1 MATNIGSLATTFI
14 ARTKPFESGVHRAN
28 RSMKGMRTQTM
39 AVSASLKRMATTAIA
54 TIGAYMG
61 FHAIKS
67 LFVDLTRE
75 LDTLAKSAEKLG
87 TTVQGL
93 RQLQFIGGLAG
104 VDPEAIVKSMEKML
118 DSIGQAQQGL
128 RSYLDVFEQLKLDV
142 QELSEMDPSQA
153 FKEILVAVADLPT
166 AAEKMMALRRI
177 FGRAGGDLMVIAN
190 MTAAEINAL
199 GIEFDELAGTVT
211 AESLAAVEQ
220 YNDSLLRLSTAFAS
234 LKIQLTIFAS
244 VALKPIIK
252 WMTELTKQNIDG
264 AKSVA
269 QTAAK
274 WAAMITTFGLIV
286 VLIPRV
292 IKGIKLLIDAI
303 RSLTKAQAVMKAM
316 GGPKAIAALI
326 AALGAAYFVG
336 QQIDKV
342 FEEINKEIAKLEG
355 DAEKNVNINV
365 DDSGLDQLEARLA
378 ALRTS
383 VSAVVKGTTA
393 EVSARTRE
401 RQTKVM
407 VKLLQAIAGNTADA
421 ATAINSLKIP
431 TAPVAGIA

>member
-28 RSMKGMRTQTM
+28 RSMKGMRNQTM
-39 AVSASLKRMATTAIA
+39 AVSASLKSMARTAIA
-54 TIGAYMG
+54 TIGAYVG

-67 LFVDLTRE
+67 MFVDFTRE

-93 RQLQFIGGLAG
+93 RQLQFISGLAG

-142 QELSEMDPSQA
+142 DELAQMDPSQA
-153 FKEILVAVADLPT
+153 FKEIFVAVADLPT

-211 AESLAAVEQ
+211 ADSLAAVEQ

-234 LKIQLTIFAS
+234 LKIQLTIFVS

-252 WMTELTKQNIDG
+252 WMTELTKSQVKGRSELGKTI
-264 AKSVA
+264 
-269 QTAAK
+269 AK
-274 WAAMITTFGLIV
+274 WASMIATYMLVIALVPRIVKGIGLI
-286 VLIPRV
+286 
-292 IKGIKLLIDAI
+292 IKAIKAM
-303 RSLTKAQAVMKAM
+303 TKAQISMKAAA
-316 GGPKAIAALI
+316 GNIAAVV

-336 QQIDKV
+336 QQVEEV
-342 FEEINKEIAKLEG
+342 FEEIANEIAALE
-355 DAEKNVNINV
+355 AEAAANIKVNV
-365 DDSGLDQLEARLA
+365 DDADLDDLETRIN
-378 ALRTS
+378 ALNMS
-383 VSAVVKGTTA
+383 VEAVMKGTAA
-393 EVSARTRE
+393 EVSARTQE
-401 RQTKVM
+401 RQGKVM

-421 ATAINSLKIP
+421 VNAIAGLEIP
-431 TAPVAGIA
+431 AAPVAGIA

>member
-28 RSMKGMRTQTM
+28 RSMKGMRNQTM
-39 AVSASLKRMATTAIA
+39 AVSASLKSMARTAIA
-54 TIGAYMG
+54 TIGAYVG

-67 LFVDLTRE
+67 MFVDFTRE

-93 RQLQFIGGLAG
+93 RQLQFISGLAG

-142 QELSEMDPSQA
+142 DELAQMDPSQA

-211 AESLAAVEQ
+211 ADSLAAVEQ

-234 LKIQLTIFAS
+234 LKIQLTIFVS

-252 WMTELTKQNIDG
+252 WMTELTKSQVKGRSELGKTI
-264 AKSVA
+264 
-269 QTAAK
+269 AK
-274 WAAMITTFGLIV
+274 WASMIATYMLVIALVPRIVKGIGLI
-286 VLIPRV
+286 
-292 IKGIKLLIDAI
+292 IKAIKAM
-303 RSLTKAQAVMKAM
+303 TKAQISMKAAA
-316 GGPKAIAALI
+316 GNIAAVV

-336 QQIDKV
+336 QQVEEV
-342 FEEINKEIAKLEG
+342 FEEIANEIAALE
-355 DAEKNVNINV
+355 AEAAANIKVNV
-365 DDSGLDQLEARLA
+365 DDADLDDLETRIN
-378 ALRTS
+378 ALNMS
-383 VSAVVKGTTA
+383 VEAVMKGTAA
-393 EVSARTRE
+393 EVSARTQE
-401 RQTKVM
+401 RQGKVM

-421 ATAINSLKIP
+421 VNAIAGLEIP
-431 TAPVAGIA
+431 AAPVAGIA